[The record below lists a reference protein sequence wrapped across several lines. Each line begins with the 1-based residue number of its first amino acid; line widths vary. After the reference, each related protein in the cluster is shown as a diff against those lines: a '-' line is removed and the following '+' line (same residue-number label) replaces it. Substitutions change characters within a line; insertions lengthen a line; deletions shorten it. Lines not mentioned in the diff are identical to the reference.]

1 VEDGLMDGIWPMR
14 IMPYFLGKCGCFLF
28 KPKPLIQ
35 LSTIHMGQ
43 IILSEPSIIIIWRHD
58 GMNEQDIGWRNGCGA
73 NQDFGLEVGQM
84 WLISVH
90 VLPT

>member
-1 VEDGLMDGIWPMR
+1 
-14 IMPYFLGKCGCFLF
+14 
-28 KPKPLIQ
+28 
-35 LSTIHMGQ
+35 MGQ
-43 IILSEPSIIIIWRHD
+43 IILPEPSIIIIWRHD